1 VEIAMPR
8 GPTLAA
14 IPARGAATAPAT
26 SETATPETARDIR
39 LRAAARDL
47 EASFLAEMLR
57 AAGFGK
63 PMESFGGGAGEEQFA
78 SLLVTEHARVL
89 AEQGGLGLSEH
100 IYRALVERENAT
112 A

>member
-1 VEIAMPR
+1 MDIANAR
-8 GPTLAA
+8 GPALAA
-14 IPARGAATAPAT
+14 LPPPRPE
-26 SETATPETARDIR
+26 STATQGPEGARETR
-39 LRAAARDL
+39 LRSAARNL

-63 PMESFGGGAGEEQFA
+63 PLDSFGGGAGEEQFA
-78 SLLVTEHARVL
+78 SLLVTEHAQAL
-89 AEQGGLGLSEH
+89 AARGGLGLSEH